1 MSARH
6 PEEAPPPLPNSP
18 ADLEH
23 SLLGGERRWRRRDV
37 ARGAGVS
44 VLSAR
49 KLWRALGFPS
59 VDEDTVAFTDDDA
72 DALNRT
78 VTMVREELLDE
89 ETTIAFAR
97 ALGQTTD
104 RLVSWQIEA
113 LMEHLVRCP
122 HPNCADGSATGAVAH
137 LAGIVDDLEALL
149 VYAWRRKLAAAV
161 SRLEHPGPGEEAR
174 SAKLTVGFADLV
186 SYTRLAQRLSQ
197 RELSVL
203 VQRFEGLTAD
213 VITAGGGR
221 VVKPVGDEVLFTADD
236 PLAAAVIGLSV
247 SERMASD
254 EVVPNVR
261 VGIAHGLGNARK
273 LLDEVREGRSQY
285 HAIEIMA
292 CPGGCIGGGG
302 QPKTQG
308 RKIALEKRAEG
319 LNKIDSSLRN
329 RVSKQNQSVQ
339 AIYDKYLEY
348 PMSRKAKELVHTKY
362 FPKFR
367 K

>member
-18 ADLEH
+18 AVLEL

-113 LMEHLVRCP
+113 LIGRISHL
-122 HPNCADGSATGAVAH
+122 S
-137 LAGIVDDLEALL
+137 
-149 VYAWRRKLAAAV
+149 
-161 SRLEHPGPGEEAR
+161 
-174 SAKLTVGFADLV
+174 
-186 SYTRLAQRLSQ
+186 
-197 RELSVL
+197 
-203 VQRFEGLTAD
+203 
-213 VITAGGGR
+213 
-221 VVKPVGDEVLFTADD
+221 
-236 PLAAAVIGLSV
+236 
-247 SERMASD
+247 
-254 EVVPNVR
+254 
-261 VGIAHGLGNARK
+261 
-273 LLDEVREGRSQY
+273 
-285 HAIEIMA
+285 
-292 CPGGCIGGGG
+292 
-302 QPKTQG
+302 
-308 RKIALEKRAEG
+308 
-319 LNKIDSSLRN
+319 
-329 RVSKQNQSVQ
+329 
-339 AIYDKYLEY
+339 
-348 PMSRKAKELVHTKY
+348 
-362 FPKFR
+362 
-367 K
+367 

>member
-221 VVKPVGDEVLFTADD
+221 VVKTVGDEVLFTADD

-261 VGIAHGLGNARK
+261 VGIAHGLVLRSLGDVYGSTVNLASRLTALADPGTVVTDPATASMLAR
-273 LLDEVREGRSQY
+273 
-285 HAIEIMA
+285 H
-292 CPGGCIGGGG
+292 
-302 QPKTQG
+302 
-308 RKIALEKRAEG
+308 EG
-319 LNKIDSSLRN
+319 LVLVPQRRRHVRGFGPLQPLLITRAGPTERLIVID
-329 RVSKQNQSVQ
+329 
-339 AIYDKYLEY
+339 
-348 PMSRKAKELVHTKY
+348 
-362 FPKFR
+362 
-367 K
+367 